1 MFLRLN
7 LPATGA
13 HAKCVVMGQSLP
25 VYVGSV
31 RTTGGF
37 RVQYC
42 GKDAAPLSAVTMQ
55 RVEFQIAGER
65 GLDVFIRFPSKR
77 IETLIDADLADVDKS
92 GRWSQEGSCVTPQ
105 MLPHRSNRS
114 HAATGRLVR
123 IRLPFSRNFAY
134 KQIVSKLG
142 CGRLTSGRSIAWGLI
157 LCVILSSG
165 CAKNPRDSIA
175 KLWDHVPSAPWTASK
190 STERKIEQE
199 KPTVAANSAATLSA
213 RDAQAA
219 DAPVEDPFEV
229 AITPGQS
236 TKSVDRVGSGSPL
249 TESQQS
255 AIHQT
260 SLTSSSASTDSSTAS
275 NSDAPAVAKTTGAKL
290 KEALPDPLSATPGD
304 WTKAFELAN
313 GLEKAK
319 EATSQE
325 VSRIGQLRET
335 LEEDAQAVTKRS
347 LAELNEFR
355 LRIESLLSHARR
367 QIEAGE
373 LKTAQRFA
381 RLANELSEGA
391 GLEYA
396 PTEERPQ
403 DLLHRIEDLI
413 ALSRPEAGELKL
425 NDLAA
430 DQKAVE
436 PASDTMTA
444 PADATAGVSVVD
456 ENSGHT
462 SEEVAAVPPALQGSV
477 SANRALRSVPKDS
490 PSNLVAEA
498 SLPSEAVVTA
508 HVVQHDVPETTL
520 QPLYLPGVE
529 QLGTEIH
536 TRGEHAQAVAAS
548 KTEILPEVRG
558 QDEKQPSRSKLNVDA
573 IGEFEQLVVKSDSAE
588 LASGQS
594 RSNQLMTW
602 IPWVLGILLALGA
615 GWGLARSTGR
625 SVKVVVSSHSASA
638 GHVSSSETSG
648 SASHESAPGER

>member
-1 MFLRLN
+1 MTLQI
-7 LPATGA
+7 LP
-13 HAKCVVMGQSLP
+13 Q
-25 VYVGSV
+25 
-31 RTTGGF
+31 
-37 RVQYC
+37 
-42 GKDAAPLSAVTMQ
+42 
-55 RVEFQIAGER
+55 
-65 GLDVFIRFPSKR
+65 
-77 IETLIDADLADVDKS
+77 
-92 GRWSQEGSCVTPQ
+92 
-105 MLPHRSNRS
+105 RSNRS
-114 HAATGRLVR
+114 HAATRRLQT
-123 IRLPFSRNFAY
+123 IRSQFSGKFEFE
-134 KQIVSKLG
+134 QIVFKLG
-142 CGRLTSGRSIAWGLI
+142 CGRLISGGSIAWGLI
-157 LCVILSSG
+157 LCVVLSSG

-175 KLWDHVPSAPWTASK
+175 KLWDHVPSAPWTAGK

-199 KPTVAANSAATLSA
+199 RPTVAANSAAALSA

-229 AITPGQS
+229 AIVPGQS
-236 TKSVDRVGSGSPL
+236 KKSVDKLGSGSGLP
-249 TESQQS
+249 EGQRS

-260 SLTSSSASTDSSTAS
+260 SMSSGSASTDSSTAS
-275 NSDAPAVAKTTGAKL
+275 DTEAPAVAKTTGAKL
-290 KEALPDPLSATPGD
+290 KDALPDPLSATPGD

-391 GLEYA
+391 GLEYS

-430 DQKAVE
+430 DQKTLE
-436 PASDTMTA
+436 PAPGAITSST
-444 PADATAGVSVVD
+444 DATTGASVED

-462 SEEVAAVPPALQGSV
+462 PEEVAAVPPALQGSV
-477 SANRALRSVPKDS
+477 SANRALRSVPKDT
-490 PSNLVAEA
+490 PSNFVAEEPV
-498 SLPSEAVVTA
+498 SSDTVVTA
-508 HVVQHDVPETTL
+508 HVVQQDVPEATL

-529 QLGTEIH
+529 QLGSEIR
-536 TRGEHAQAVAAS
+536 TRGEHVQAVAAS
-548 KTEILPEVRG
+548 KTETLPEVRG
-558 QDEKQPSRSKLNVDA
+558 HDDKQPARSKLNVDA

-588 LASGQS
+588 LASSQN
-594 RSNQLMTW
+594 RSTQLMTW
-602 IPWVLGILLALGA
+602 IPWVLGILVALGA

-625 SVKVVVSSHSASA
+625 SVEVMVSSHSSSA
-638 GHVSSSETSG
+638 GRVSSSEISG
-648 SASHESAPGER
+648 SASHDSAPSER

>member
-1 MFLRLN
+1 M
-7 LPATGA
+7 
-13 HAKCVVMGQSLP
+13 
-25 VYVGSV
+25 
-31 RTTGGF
+31 
-37 RVQYC
+37 
-42 GKDAAPLSAVTMQ
+42 
-55 RVEFQIAGER
+55 
-65 GLDVFIRFPSKR
+65 
-77 IETLIDADLADVDKS
+77 
-92 GRWSQEGSCVTPQ
+92 TPQ
-105 MLPHRSNRS
+105 ILPHRSNRS
-114 HAATGRLVR
+114 YAATERIQT
-123 IRLPFSRNFAY
+123 IRLQFNRKSAVE
-134 KQIVSKLG
+134 QIVSKLG
-142 CGRLTSGRSIAWGLI
+142 CGRLISGRLIASGLI
-157 LCVILSSG
+157 LCVVLMSG

-175 KLWDHVPSAPWTASK
+175 KLWDHVPSAPWTAGK
-190 STERKIEQE
+190 SAERKIEQE
-199 KPTVAANSAATLSA
+199 QPTVAANSAATLSA

-236 TKSVDRVGSGSPL
+236 TKSVDKVGSGSGLP
-249 TESQQS
+249 EGQHS

-260 SLTSSSASTDSSTAS
+260 SMTTGSGSTDSSTT
-275 NSDAPAVAKTTGAKL
+275 SDSEAPAVAKTTGAKL
-290 KEALPDPLSATPGD
+290 KDALPDPLSATPGD

-347 LAELNEFR
+347 LSELNEFR

-391 GLEYA
+391 GLEYS

-425 NDLAA
+425 NDMAT
-430 DQKAVE
+430 DQK
-436 PASDTMTA
+436 TA
-444 PADATAGVSVVD
+444 ESAPDAITSSTQPSTGAALES
-456 ENSGHT
+456 EKSGDI
-462 SEEVAAVPPALQGSV
+462 SEEMAAVPPALQGSV
-477 SANRALRSVPKDS
+477 SANRALRAIPKDS
-490 PSNLVAEA
+490 PSDFVAEA
-498 SLPSEAVVTA
+498 SIPSDAVVTA
-508 HVVQHDVPETTL
+508 HVVQHDVPEATL

-529 QLGTEIH
+529 QLGTEIR
-536 TRGEHAQAVAAS
+536 TRGEHVQSVAAS
-548 KTEILPEVRG
+548 KTETLPEVRG
-558 QDEKQPSRSKLNVDA
+558 HDDKQPARSKLNVDA

-588 LASGQS
+588 LASSQS

-602 IPWVLGILLALGA
+602 VPWVLGILVALGA

-625 SVKVVVSSHSASA
+625 SVEVVVSSHSASA
-638 GHVSSSETSG
+638 GHISSSETSG
-648 SASHESAPGER
+648 SASRESAPSER

>member
-1 MFLRLN
+1 M
-7 LPATGA
+7 
-13 HAKCVVMGQSLP
+13 
-25 VYVGSV
+25 
-31 RTTGGF
+31 
-37 RVQYC
+37 
-42 GKDAAPLSAVTMQ
+42 
-55 RVEFQIAGER
+55 
-65 GLDVFIRFPSKR
+65 
-77 IETLIDADLADVDKS
+77 
-92 GRWSQEGSCVTPQ
+92 TPQ
-105 MLPHRSNRS
+105 ILPHRSNRS
-114 HAATGRLVR
+114 YAATERIQTVRLQFNR
-123 IRLPFSRNFAY
+123 RSAIE
-134 KQIVSKLG
+134 QIVSKLG
-142 CGRLTSGRSIAWGLI
+142 CGRLISGRLIASGLI
-157 LCVILSSG
+157 LCVVLTSG

-190 STERKIEQE
+190 SAERKIEQE
-199 KPTVAANSAATLSA
+199 QPTVAANSAATLSA

-236 TKSVDRVGSGSPL
+236 TKSVDKVGSGSGLP
-249 TESQQS
+249 EGQHS

-260 SLTSSSASTDSSTAS
+260 SMTTGSGSTDSSTAS
-275 NSDAPAVAKTTGAKL
+275 NTEAPAVAKTTGAKL
-290 KEALPDPLSATPGD
+290 KDALPDPLSATPGD

-347 LAELNEFR
+347 LSELNEFR

-391 GLEYA
+391 GLEYS

-425 NDLAA
+425 SDMAA
-430 DQKAVE
+430 DQKTVE
-436 PASDTMTA
+436 SA
-444 PADATAGVSVVD
+444 PDAITSSIQPSTGAALES
-456 ENSGHT
+456 EKSGDI
-462 SEEVAAVPPALQGSV
+462 SEEMAAVPPALQGSV
-477 SANRALRSVPKDS
+477 SANRALRAVPKDS
-490 PSNLVAEA
+490 PSDFVAEA
-498 SLPSEAVVTA
+498 SIPSDAVVTA
-508 HVVQHDVPETTL
+508 HVVQHDVPEATL

-529 QLGTEIH
+529 QLGTEIR
-536 TRGEHAQAVAAS
+536 TRGEHVQSVAAS
-548 KTEILPEVRG
+548 KTETLPEVRG
-558 QDEKQPSRSKLNVDA
+558 NDDKQPARSKLNVDA

-588 LASGQS
+588 LASSQS

-602 IPWVLGILLALGA
+602 VPWVLGILVALGA

-625 SVKVVVSSHSASA
+625 SVEVVVSSHSASA
-638 GHVSSSETSG
+638 GHISSSETSG
-648 SASHESAPGER
+648 SASRESAPSER